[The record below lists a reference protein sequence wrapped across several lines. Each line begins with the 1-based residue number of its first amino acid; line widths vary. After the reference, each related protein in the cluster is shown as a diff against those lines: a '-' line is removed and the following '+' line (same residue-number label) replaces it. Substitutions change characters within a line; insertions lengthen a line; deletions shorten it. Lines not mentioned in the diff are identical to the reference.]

1 MLLTKQMNKTAS
13 KSWDSKLFRRI
24 LGISKPH
31 VSLLIYGVILTILL
45 AFLSPLR
52 PYIIGKLVG
61 DYVRLSDE
69 KSLLYGALLVVG
81 ILIIESVM
89 LIAVSYI
96 SSDLGQRVV
105 KDLRDQLFKHITKLK
120 LKYFDQNPIGMLVT
134 RSVSDMETI
143 ADIFSQGLLVILGD
157 LLKLG
162 GVLCFMFYINWKL
175 TLIVLIPIPILIFS
189 TNIFKKAIKTSFQ
202 EVRKQI
208 SSLNSFVQEHIT
220 GMNIVQIFS
229 REDIESKKF
238 SKINEAHKKAHIK
251 GIMAYSI
258 FFPVVETLSATSIAL
273 LVLFCVW
280 SISYGGVDYGTVT
293 TEMMSFILYI
303 SMLFRP
309 IRMLADRFNT
319 LQMGMVGS
327 SRVFELIDR
336 EEFIFQKDNLRP
348 DGFKGQIK
356 FDNVHFSYNDTTPV
370 FKGLSFTVNPG
381 ETVAIVG
388 PTGAGKT
395 SLINLISR
403 YYEFQQGKIT
413 IDNFD
418 IRNIDIGMLRSKIA
432 VVLQDVFLF
441 NTTILEN
448 ITIGDLKISREDVI
462 QVAKKVG
469 VHEFII
475 QLPGGYDFEVKERGG
490 LLSSGQRQIIAF
502 LRAYVYQ
509 PQLLILDE
517 ATSSIDSLSEE
528 YIQNATEEI
537 TKSRT
542 SIIIAHRLSTI
553 QNADSILV
561 MDDGVIVE
569 KGNHMELLRKKGQYY
584 ELYQNQFISKSH
596 IN

>member
-1 MLLTKQMNKTAS
+1 MNKTAS

-69 KSLLYGALLVVG
+69 KSLLYGALLVVV

-448 ITIGDLKISREDVI
+448 ITIGDFKISREDVI
-462 QVAKKVG
+462 QAAKKVG

-584 ELYQNQFISKSH
+584 ELYQNQFISQSH

>member
-1 MLLTKQMNKTAS
+1 MNKSNS
-13 KSWDSKLFRRI
+13 KTWDSKLFRRI
-24 LGISKPH
+24 LGVSKPH
-31 VSLLIYGVILTILL
+31 ITLLIYGIILTILL

-61 DYVRLSDE
+61 EYVRLSDE

-81 ILIIESVM
+81 ILIIESIM

-143 ADIFSQGLLVILGD
+143 ADIFSQGILVILGD

-189 TNIFKKAIKTSFQ
+189 TNIFKKAIKNSFQ

-229 REDIESKKF
+229 KEDIESKKF

-273 LVLFCVW
+273 LVLYSVW

-327 SRVFELIDR
+327 SRVFELIDSQD
-336 EEFIFQKDNLRP
+336 FIFQKDNLKP
-348 DGFKGQIK
+348 DGFKGYIK
-356 FDNVHFSYNDTTPV
+356 FDNVHFSYNDINPV

-403 YYEFQQGKIT
+403 YYEFQKGKIT
-413 IDNFD
+413 IDDLD
-418 IRNIDIGMLRSKIA
+418 IRNIDINILRSKIA

-448 ITIGDLKISREDVI
+448 ITIGDLKISRKEVI
-462 QVAKKVG
+462 QAAKKVG
-469 VHEFII
+469 VHEFIN

-528 YIQNATEEI
+528 FIQNATEEI

-584 ELYQNQFISKSH
+584 ELYQNQFISKSS
-596 IN
+596 I

>member
-69 KSLLYGALLVVG
+69 KSLLYGALLVVV

-448 ITIGDLKISREDVI
+448 ITIGDLKISRKDVI
-462 QVAKKVG
+462 QAAKKVG
-469 VHEFII
+469 VHEFIT

>member
-69 KSLLYGALLVVG
+69 KSLLYGALLVVV

-448 ITIGDLKISREDVI
+448 ITIGDFKISREDVI
-462 QVAKKVG
+462 QAAKKVG

>member
-69 KSLLYGALLVVG
+69 KSLLYGALLVVV

-356 FDNVHFSYNDTTPV
+356 FDNIHFSYNDTTPV

-448 ITIGDLKISREDVI
+448 ITIGDLKISRKDVI
-462 QVAKKVG
+462 QAAKKVG

>member
-1 MLLTKQMNKTAS
+1 MNKMAS
-13 KSWDSKLFRRI
+13 KTWDSTLFRRI

-31 VSLLIYGVILTILL
+31 IKLLIYGIIFTVFL

-61 DYVRLSDE
+61 EYVRLSDE
-69 KSLLYGALLVVG
+69 QSLLYGALLVVA

-120 LKYFDQNPIGMLVT
+120 LKYFDQTPIGMLVT

-175 TLIVLIPIPILIFS
+175 TLIVLIPIPILLFS
-189 TNIFKKAIKTSFQ
+189 TNIFKKAIKNSFQ

-258 FFPVVETLSATSIAL
+258 FFPVVETLSATSIAF
-273 LVLFCVW
+273 LVLYCVW

-319 LQMGMVGS
+319 LQMGLVGS
-327 SRVFELIDR
+327 SRVFELLDS
-336 EEFIFQKDNLRP
+336 EEFIFQKNNLNP
-348 DGFKGQIK
+348 KGFKGYIK
-356 FDNVHFSYNDTTPV
+356 FNNVHFSYNDTTPV

-403 YYEFQQGKIT
+403 YYEFQKGQIT
-413 IDNFD
+413 IDDFD
-418 IRNIDIGMLRSKIA
+418 IRDIDINILRSKIA

-441 NTTILEN
+441 NTTILKN
-448 ITIGDLKISREDVI
+448 ITIGDLKISRNEVI
-462 QVAKKVG
+462 QAAKKVG
-469 VHEFII
+469 VHEFIN

-528 YIQNATEEI
+528 FIQNATEEI

-553 QNADSILV
+553 QNADAILV
-561 MDDGVIVE
+561 MDQGIIVE
-569 KGNHMELLRKKGQYY
+569 KGNHTELLEKKGQYY
-584 ELYQNQFISKSH
+584 ELYQNQFISQTE
-596 IN
+596 N

>member
-1 MLLTKQMNKTAS
+1 MRNNPKKN
-13 KSWDSKLFRRI
+13 WDSKLFRRI
-24 LGISKPH
+24 MRVSKPH
-31 VSLLIYGVILTILL
+31 IHLLIYGLFLTFSL

-61 DYVRLSDE
+61 EYVRLSDE
-69 KSLLYGALLVVG
+69 ESLFYGALLVVA
-81 ILIIESVM
+81 ILIVESLM
-89 LIAVSYI
+89 LIAVSYL

-105 KDLRDQLFKHITKLK
+105 KDLRDQLFRHITKLR
-120 LKYFDQNPIGMLVT
+120 LRYFDQKPIGMLVT

-143 ADIFSQGLLVILGD
+143 AEIFSQGILVIAGD
-157 LLKLG
+157 LLKLT
-162 GVLCFMFYINWKL
+162 GVLCFMIYINWKL
-175 TLIVLIPIPILIFS
+175 TLIVLIPIPILLIS
-189 TNIFKKAIKTSFQ
+189 TRIFKNAIKTSFQ

-229 REDIESKKF
+229 REGVEALKF
-238 SKINEAHKKAHIK
+238 SKINSAHKKAHIK

-258 FFPVVETLSATSIAL
+258 FFPVVEILSATSVAL
-273 LVLFCVW
+273 LVIFCIW

-293 TEMMSFILYI
+293 TEMMSFELYVN
-303 SMLFRP
+303 MLFRP

-327 SRVFELIDR
+327 ARVFELLDTK
-336 EEFIFQKDNLRP
+336 EYIFQNDQLKPESFN
-348 DGFKGQIK
+348 GNIK
-356 FDNVHFSYNDTTPV
+356 FNDVHFSYDNKTSV
-370 FKGLSFTVNPG
+370 FKGLTFEVNAG

-403 YYEFQQGKIT
+403 YYEFQKGT
-413 IDNFD
+413 ILLDDYN
-418 IRNIDIGMLRSKIA
+418 IRNLDLDVLRSKIA
-432 VVLQDVFLF
+432 VVLQDVFLY
-441 NTTILEN
+441 NTSILEN
-448 ITIGDLKISREDVI
+448 ITIGNRNISREQVI
-462 QVAKKVG
+462 ESAKKVG
-469 VHEFII
+469 VHEFIM
-475 QLPGGYDFEVKERGG
+475 QLPNGYDFEVKERGG

-502 LRAYVYQ
+502 IRAYVYQ

-528 YIQNATEEI
+528 FIQNATEEI

-553 QNADSILV
+553 QNADCIFV
-561 MDDGVIVE
+561 MDQGQIVE
-569 KGNHMELLRKKGQYY
+569 QGKHGELLKKKGKYF
-584 ELYQNQFISKSH
+584 ELYKNQFINQNSDV
-596 IN
+596 I

>member
-1 MLLTKQMNKTAS
+1 MKNKSTV
-13 KSWDSKLFRRI
+13 KNWDSKLFKRI
-24 LGISKPH
+24 LKISNLHIK
-31 VSLLIYGVILTILL
+31 LLIYGVLITVFL

-69 KSLLYGALLVVG
+69 RSLLLGSLLVIG

-105 KDLRDQLFKHITKLK
+105 KDLRDQLFHHITKLK
-120 LKYFDQNPIGMLVT
+120 LRYFDQNPIGMLVT

-157 LLKLG
+157 LLKLA
-162 GVLCFMFYINWKL
+162 GVLTFMFYINWKL
-175 TLIVLIPIPILIFS
+175 TLIVLIPIPVLLIS
-189 TNIFKKAIKTSFQ
+189 TNIFKKAIKSSFQ
-202 EVRKQI
+202 DVRKQI
-208 SSLNSFVQEHIT
+208 SFLNSFIQEHIT

-229 REDIESKKF
+229 REEVESNKF
-238 SKINEAHKKAHIK
+238 NKINEAHKKAHIK

-258 FFPVVETLSATSIAL
+258 FFPVVETLSALSIAL
-273 LVLFCVW
+273 LVLFSVW
-280 SISYGGVDYGTVT
+280 SISFGGVDYGTVT

-327 SRVFELIDR
+327 ARVFELLDSNEYI
-336 EEFIFQKDNLRP
+336 IQNDNLNLAE
-348 DGFKGQIK
+348 FKGNIK
-356 FDNVHFSYNDTTPV
+356 FNDVYFSYDEKASV
-370 FKGLSFTVNPG
+370 FNGLSFEVKAG
-381 ETVAIVG
+381 QTVAIVG
-388 PTGAGKT
+388 PTGSGKT

-403 YYEFQQGKIT
+403 YYEFQNGQIT
-413 IDNFD
+413 LDNTDLRDIDL
-418 IRNIDIGMLRSKIA
+418 NILRSKIA
-432 VVLQDVFLF
+432 VVLQEVFLF

-448 ITIGDLKISREDVI
+448 ITIGAANISRDDVI
-462 QVAKKVG
+462 TAAKKVG
-469 VHEFII
+469 VHQFINE
-475 QLPGGYDFEVKERGG
+475 LPGGYDFEVKERGG

-528 YIQNATEEI
+528 YIQNATYEL

-553 QNADSILV
+553 QNADAILV
-561 MDDGVIVE
+561 MNQGVIIE
-569 KGNHMELLRKKGQYY
+569 QGTHIELLKKKAHYY
-584 ELYQNQFISKSH
+584 DLYQNQFISNEES
-596 IN
+596 

>member
-1 MLLTKQMNKTAS
+1 MKNKSTV
-13 KSWDSKLFRRI
+13 KNWDSKLFKRI
-24 LGISKPH
+24 LKISNPH
-31 VSLLIYGVILTILL
+31 IKLLIYGVLITVFL

-69 KSLLYGALLVVG
+69 RSLLLGSLLVIG

-105 KDLRDQLFKHITKLK
+105 KDLRDQLFHHITKLK
-120 LKYFDQNPIGMLVT
+120 LRYFDQNPIGMLVT

-157 LLKLG
+157 LLKLA
-162 GVLCFMFYINWKL
+162 GVLTFMFYINWKL
-175 TLIVLIPIPILIFS
+175 TLIVLIPIPVLLIS
-189 TNIFKKAIKTSFQ
+189 TNIFKKAIKSSFQ
-202 EVRKQI
+202 DVRKQI
-208 SSLNSFVQEHIT
+208 SFLNSFIQEHIT

-229 REDIESKKF
+229 REEVESNKF
-238 SKINEAHKKAHIK
+238 NKINEAHKKAHIK

-258 FFPVVETLSATSIAL
+258 FFPVVETLSALSIAL
-273 LVLFCVW
+273 LVLFSVW
-280 SISYGGVDYGTVT
+280 SISFGGVDYGTVT

-327 SRVFELIDR
+327 ARVFELLDSNEYI
-336 EEFIFQKDNLRP
+336 IQNDNLNLAE
-348 DGFKGQIK
+348 FKGNIK
-356 FDNVHFSYNDTTPV
+356 FNDVYFSYDEKASV
-370 FKGLSFTVNPG
+370 FNGLSFEVKAG
-381 ETVAIVG
+381 QTVAIVG
-388 PTGAGKT
+388 PTGSGKT

-403 YYEFQQGKIT
+403 YYEFQNGQIT
-413 IDNFD
+413 LDNTDLRDIDL
-418 IRNIDIGMLRSKIA
+418 NILRSKIA
-432 VVLQDVFLF
+432 VVLQEVFLF

-448 ITIGDLKISREDVI
+448 ITIGAANISRNDVI
-462 QVAKKVG
+462 TAAKKVG
-469 VHEFII
+469 VHQFINE
-475 QLPGGYDFEVKERGG
+475 LPGGYDFEVKERGG

-528 YIQNATEEI
+528 YIQNATYEL

-542 SIIIAHRLSTI
+542 SIVIAHRLSTI
-553 QNADSILV
+553 QNADAILV
-561 MDDGVIVE
+561 MNQGVIIE
-569 KGNHMELLRKKGQYY
+569 QGTHIELLKKKAHYY
-584 ELYQNQFISKSH
+584 DLYQNQFISNEES
-596 IN
+596 

>member
-1 MLLTKQMNKTAS
+1 MNKSNS
-13 KSWDSKLFRRI
+13 KTWDSKLFRRI
-24 LGISKPH
+24 LGVSKPH
-31 VSLLIYGVILTILL
+31 ITLLIYGIILTTLL

-81 ILIIESVM
+81 ILIIESIM

-143 ADIFSQGLLVILGD
+143 ADIFSQGILVILGD

-189 TNIFKKAIKTSFQ
+189 TNIFKKAIKNSFQ

-273 LVLFCVW
+273 LVLYSVW

-327 SRVFELIDR
+327 SRVFELIDSQD
-336 EEFIFQKDNLRP
+336 FIFQKDNLKP
-348 DGFKGQIK
+348 DGFKGHIK
-356 FDNVHFSYNDTTPV
+356 FDNVHFSYNDTNPV

-403 YYEFQQGKIT
+403 YYEFQKGKIT
-413 IDNFD
+413 IDDLD
-418 IRNIDIGMLRSKIA
+418 IRNIDINVLRSKIA

-448 ITIGDLKISREDVI
+448 ITIGDLKISRREVI
-462 QVAKKVG
+462 KAAKKVG
-469 VHEFII
+469 VHEFIN

-528 YIQNATEEI
+528 FIQNATEEI

-584 ELYQNQFISKSH
+584 ELYQNQFISQSY
-596 IN
+596 I